1 MRYNAAHLASQRFQ
15 QRFARYK
22 NLAANA
28 AMLAATLI
36 VLTVNNHMATH
47 SESPSGE
54 LFGQTSDP
62 SAAQS
67 STRRGPHLIGILLF
81 AWSWIVAATLL
92 LIFAPPVVLVGS
104 VFKRQN
110 WIYWWANWGA
120 RNWLRLS
127 GVKVKVTGREHL
139 DDNQPYVFV
148 SNHRSYLD
156 AAPLFAFTGRD
167 MGAIAKKELL
177 KAPILGYAMGF
188 VNVIA
193 IDRSNRERA
202 VETIKAAT
210 DRLRAGVSFMVCPE
224 GTRAQPG
231 EMLPFKKG
239 AFHMAVKAGVPIV
252 PIALKNSDVL
262 MGKGMGEAWPGTIAM
277 VMMPAV
283 ETSWVKSDD
292 DLDAL
297 VQKVQKVIM
306 RELGIEKLTP
316 RRPTT
321 AAQNRK

>member
-1 MRYNAAHLASQRFQ
+1 MHSDSTSQEIGGQ
-15 QRFARYK
+15 
-22 NLAANA
+22 
-28 AMLAATLI
+28 
-36 VLTVNNHMATH
+36 
-47 SESPSGE
+47 SE
-54 LFGQTSDP
+54 T
-62 SAAQS
+62 SAAKS
-67 STRRGPHLIGILLF
+67 STRRGPHIIGFLLF
-81 AWSWIVAATLL
+81 AWSWIVAGALL
-92 LIFAPPVVLVGS
+92 LIFAPPVVLLGTL
-104 VFKRQN
+104 FKKQS

-120 RNWLRLS
+120 RNWLRLT

-139 DDNQPYVFV
+139 DPNQPYVFV

-156 AAPLFAFTGRD
+156 ASPLFAFTGRQ

-202 VETIKAAT
+202 VETIKVAT
-210 DRLRAGVSFMVCPE
+210 DRLRSGVSFMVCPE

-239 AFHMAVKAGVPIV
+239 AFHMAVQAGVPIV

-262 MGKGMGEAWPGTIAM
+262 MGKGTGEAWPGTIEM
-277 VMMPAV
+277 VMMPPV
-283 ETSWVKSDD
+283 DTSWVKTDD

-297 VQKVQKVIM
+297 VKQVQNLIM
-306 RELGIEKLTP
+306 HELGVKQLSA
-316 RRPTT
+316 RRAKST
-321 AAQNRK
+321 AA